1 MQERKVLHLGKMN
14 SSLIRP
20 IGEMVLILG
29 RENKGSPCDLT
40 YSQLFLSM
48 ALEND
53 GFLII
58 TCIECEINNA
68 TWSFKVEFWRWLSGW
83 NWQ

>member
-29 RENKGSPCDLT
+29 RENKGSPCDLI

-58 TCIECEINNA
+58 TCIKCEINNA